1 MKPGREPRQRSG
13 EGGPDYYHEEKT
25 LELKLT
31 SVKKNPLFNRQ
42 EIEFMVE
49 QNKTPSRSNVRI
61 GVAVAMKVDL
71 NQVYVRDIETKSGTH
86 VTVGSA
92 HVYADPEQALK
103 IEPKYI
109 IERNQ
114 KAKPEPEPEAAPEP
128 EVEEAPEAEPKAEAE
143 PEAEEEAEE

>member
-1 MKPGREPRQRSG
+1 M
-13 EGGPDYYHEEKT
+13 
-25 LELKLT
+25 ELKLT

-61 GVAVAMKVDL
+61 GIAVAMKADL
-71 NQVYVRDIETKSGTH
+71 NQVYVREIETKSGSH

-92 HVYADPEQALK
+92 HVYADPAQALK

-114 KAKPEPEPEAAPEP
+114 KAQPEP
-128 EVEEAPEAEPKAEAE
+128 EVEVEAEAE
-143 PEAEEEAEE
+143 PEAEEEEDK